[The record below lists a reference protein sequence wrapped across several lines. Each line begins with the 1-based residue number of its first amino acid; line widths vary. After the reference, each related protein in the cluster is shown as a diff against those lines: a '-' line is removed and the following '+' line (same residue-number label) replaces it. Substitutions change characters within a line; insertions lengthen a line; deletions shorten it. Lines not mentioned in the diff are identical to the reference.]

1 MFPITLQL
9 KNKQIIIIGG
19 GVVASRRIQ
28 SFLTEQAKVT
38 VVSPVLSEPLQ
49 QLFTEGAFTWK
60 NRPFH
65 ESDVQ
70 DAFIVIA
77 ATNSREVN
85 AHIGLCCHENQLVNI
100 ADDPQ
105 KSSFHFPATVQR
117 GLLNIAV
124 STSGASPTLSKK
136 IRDDIAEQFTDDF
149 IEYITFVKDAR
160 NKIIHSGMQPVR
172 KKLLLQQLI
181 EEPLQTVKEQEQF
194 LSSL

>member
-65 ESDVQ
+65 EGDVQ

-105 KSSFHFPATVQR
+105 KSTFHFPATMQR

-136 IRDDIAEQFTDDF
+136 IRDDIAEQYTDDF
-149 IEYITFVKDAR
+149 IGYISFVKDVR
-160 NKIIHSGMQPVR
+160 HKIIHSGMQPVR

-194 LSSL
+194 LSRL